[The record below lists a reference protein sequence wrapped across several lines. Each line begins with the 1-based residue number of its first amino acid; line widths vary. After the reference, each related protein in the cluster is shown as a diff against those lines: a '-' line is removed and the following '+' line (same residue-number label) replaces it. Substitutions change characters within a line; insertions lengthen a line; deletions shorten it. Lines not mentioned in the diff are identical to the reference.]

1 MRITTTVTAR
11 NGLVVTKLGIGPCS
25 FITCDGAEGDDEVA
39 AGDGHDL
46 YRPSRGDLGIGC
58 GGHGVGS
65 ALKAYEYRAGTVCG
79 GAHPEPP
86 PRAPPRLRSKGVRG
100 ILLAPRPSS
109 P

>member
-46 YRPSRGDLGIGC
+46 HRPSRGDLGIGC
-58 GGHGVGS
+58 GGHVFRN
-65 ALKAYEYRAGTVCG
+65 ACEADEYPAQLVCG
-79 GAHPEPP
+79 GGHPDPP
-86 PRAPPRLRSKGVRG
+86 PPPPPVPHAAGVRR
-100 ILLAPRPSS
+100 L
-109 P
+109 